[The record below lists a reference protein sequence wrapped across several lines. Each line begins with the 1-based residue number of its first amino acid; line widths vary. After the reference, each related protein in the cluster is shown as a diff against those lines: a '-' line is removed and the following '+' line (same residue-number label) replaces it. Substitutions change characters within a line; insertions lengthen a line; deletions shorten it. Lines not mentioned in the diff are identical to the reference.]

1 MRPCRHL
8 RPFITRARRVS
19 VSVASC
25 FSALH
30 LAASC
35 LLLAVT
41 QPASIQ
47 SLGRS
52 QTAERNISIVST
64 SISISIGIST
74 ANANSNYL
82 HTALPRKDLCP
93 CHAMPCHAMSCRGVP
108 SFRSSLALYRVNES
122 QAADDWI
129 NFSSCL
135 DVSLAPIATASAIST
150 CEVETSLEQQVPGC
164 MIVSRQALC
173 QSLEDGAVIGSRP
186 GPSQQIST
194 RL

>member
-1 MRPCRHL
+1 MRPRRHL

-19 VSVASC
+19 VSGASC

-41 QPASIQ
+41 QPASFQ
-47 SLGRS
+47 CLGRS
-52 QTAERNISIVST
+52 QTARKKHQHRLHQHRNS
-64 SISISIGIST
+64 
-74 ANANSNYL
+74 NSNYL
-82 HTALPRKDLCP
+82 HTALPRKGLCP
-93 CHAMPCHAMSCRGVP
+93 CHAMPYHAMSCRGVP
-108 SFRSSLALYRVNES
+108 SFRSTLALHRVNEG

-129 NFSSCL
+129 SLSSCL
-135 DVSLAPIATASAIST
+135 DVSLAPVVTASAIST
-150 CEVETSLEQQVPGC
+150 CEVETSLEQLVPGC

-173 QSLEDGAVIGSRP
+173 QSLEDSAVIGSRP